1 MVSISLKNVS
11 VHYPVFS
18 SSKDI
23 SIKNKVFKKL
33 IGGHLFAHENTGS
46 KYIKALSN
54 INLTINSGDRVG
66 LTGLNGSG
74 KSTLLKV
81 FSGALEPTIGKVTTT
96 GKISSMIEFSMG
108 LDGELTA
115 IENILLRAGLKNM
128 KKNETENFI
137 FDVINF
143 SDLQEFKNIQVCQY
157 SSGMQLRLAYSMAT
171 YQSADILIMDEIV
184 FVGDE
189 DFTKKIKKN
198 LDVLIDKS
206 KILIIAS
213 HNHELLKSYCNKFIN
228 LKKGSITE
236 NQ

>member
-236 NQ
+236 N